1 MSVPTIFDLCT
12 PRADVLSGNIRE
24 SDFAADL
31 AQVLRGD
38 APEEY
43 RDPARF
49 FANTHPTRGLKNLL
63 RNVLLRLGGR
73 GGEVAPIFRLDTQYG
88 GGKTHALIALA
99 HAARGMQGVRNVSE
113 FVDPELVP
121 RTTVRIAMFDGEN
134 ADPSNGRLLGD
145 GVRARTPWG
154 EIAFQLG
161 QREAFERIRRSDEVG
176 VAPGADTLRE
186 LFGASPTLVLLDE
199 LSVYLR
205 KIRRGS
211 QAADQLTAFLTGLFK
226 AVEGTPNAALVFT
239 LAIGKEGK
247 ATDAYAEENDRIAGW
262 FLEAESVAARKAT
275 VLDPTSEDE
284 TAQVLRRRLFE
295 HIDDARVADVVDAY
309 KALWARERDNLPA
322 PRVHEDRA
330 DDLRRGYPLHPALMD
345 VLTGKLSTLTN
356 FQRVRGMLRL
366 LARAVACTWARHPS
380 DACALHAHHVDP
392 GDDAIHGELVTRLQM
407 GGLKPAIQYDVASG
421 ADGGTSAAQNIDAE
435 HYAGLPPYA
444 AYVART
450 VLLHTLAFNET
461 LQGLTPPELRYSML
475 SPGLDVGF
483 IEDARARF
491 LAESSYRDDRPGAP
505 LRFLA
510 EANLTQIIKRE
521 EKNVDEGVRRD
532 DLNVRIRD
540 IFKGATFELVPF
552 AASPGDVP
560 DEIGDNK
567 PFLVLIGYDAD
578 AVHGNTVAVPSL
590 VEKIYRFHGSAGTS
604 FRKLGNNL
612 VFVVADDAW
621 REEMKGRV
629 ATRLALREIVRSK
642 LSQLAEHQRAEVR
655 EREKRAE
662 SAVAISIQQ
671 CYRHV
676 FYPSKSRLD
685 GADVDLAHTAIDAP
699 SAAEKPGNGQAQ
711 VVRKLR
717 EQNKL
722 RLAEDAPDSP
732 SFVRDRTPLRKAPLS
747 TFALRHEFRCNPA
760 LPILVGDEVFLRG
773 IRQAVEAGEY
783 VYRRGDLVCG
793 KGDPFAQVRIDEEGR
808 IYTAEQARD
817 EGVWPRPAPTAPP
830 ERPQPPAVSG
840 QPIPYKT
847 SPSGTTRTV
856 ADGARAPKADAGVF
870 HAEGPLREALTR
882 IWEQA
887 RGKKHKTL
895 ARLSLKLTDAGDAFK
910 LMGVINTVADAEK
923 LVEATVGYQTAD
935 ESTVE
940 LVFKGTLAEAL
951 PVKDFLDPQLRA
963 AKDRDFSLT
972 FTLTFNGGLVL
983 DGDGPE
989 KLVEKLTRFATG
1001 AAYVEAHAE
1010 VPR

>member
-12 PRADVLSGNIRE
+12 PRADVLAGNIRE

-38 APEEY
+38 APDEY
-43 RDPARF
+43 RIPARF

-99 HAARGMQGVRNVSE
+99 HAARGMEGVGNVAE

-121 RTTVRIAMFDGEN
+121 RTPVRIAMFDGEN

-154 EIAFQLG
+154 ELAFQLG
-161 QREAFERIRRSDEVG
+161 QRDGFEKVRRSDEEG

-205 KIRRGS
+205 KVRRGS

-239 LAIGKEGK
+239 LAIGKAGK
-247 ATDAYAEENDRIAGW
+247 ATDAYSEENQQIAGW
-262 FLEAESVAARKAT
+262 FIEAESVAARKAT

-284 TAQVLRRRLFE
+284 TAQVLRRRLFDR
-295 HIDDARVADVVDAY
+295 IDDTRVPDVVEAY
-309 KALWARERDNLPA
+309 TALWTHERESLPA
-322 PRVHEDRA
+322 QRVHEDRA
-330 DDLRRGYPLHPALMD
+330 EDLRRGYPLHPALMD
-345 VLTGKLSTLTN
+345 VLTAKLSTLGN

-366 LARAVACTWARHPS
+366 LARTVACTWARRPA
-380 DACALHAHHVDP
+380 DAHALHTHHVDP
-392 GDDAIHGELVTRLQM
+392 GDESIHGELVTRLQM
-407 GGLKPAIQYDVASG
+407 GALKPALQYDVASG
-421 ADGGTSAAQNIDAE
+421 AEGGVSTAQNIDAE
-435 HYAGLPPYA
+435 HYVGLPPYA

-450 VLLHTLAFNET
+450 ILLNTLAFNEA

-475 SPGLDVGF
+475 SPGLNVSYV
-483 IEDARARF
+483 EDARTRF

-505 LRFLA
+505 MRFLA

-532 DLNVRIRD
+532 DLNDRIRE
-540 IFKGATFELVPF
+540 IFKGAAFALVPF

-590 VEKIYRFHGSAGTS
+590 VEKIYRYHGAAGTS
-604 FRKLGNNL
+604 YRKLSNNL
-612 VFVVADDAW
+612 VFVVADDSW
-621 REEMKGRV
+621 REEMKDRMS
-629 ATRLALREIVRSK
+629 TRLALREIVKLK

-662 SAVAISIQQ
+662 SAVAIAIQQ

-676 FYPSKSRLD
+676 FYPSKTRLD

-699 SAAEKPGNGQAQ
+699 SAAAKPGDGQAQ

-732 SFVRDRTPLRKAPLS
+732 SFVRDRTLLRKAPVS
-747 TFALRHEFRCNPA
+747 TFALRHEFRCNPV

-783 VYRRGDLVCG
+783 VYQRGDLVCG
-793 KGDPFAQVRIDEEGR
+793 KGDPFAQVLIDEAGQ
-808 IYTAEQARD
+808 IYTAEQAG
-817 EGVWPRPAPTAPP
+817 EKGVWPRPAPKPPTTAPA
-830 ERPQPPAVSG
+830 EPPLTSG
-840 QPIPYKT
+840 QPVTYRT
-847 SPSGTTRTV
+847 PSGTQKAV
-856 ADGARAPKADAGVF
+856 AGARPPRPEPDTLR
-870 HAEGPLREALTR
+870 AEGPLREALTR

-935 ESTVE
+935 QSETQLTFTGS
-940 LVFKGTLAEAL
+940 LAEAL

-972 FTLTFNGGLVL
+972 FTLTFKGGLVL
-983 DGDGPE
+983 DGDAPE
-989 KLVEKLTRFATG
+989 KLAEKLTRFATG